1 MKDCYHIFKEATIP
15 LSVFS
20 RSAFG
25 VGISA
30 FVSSRGEDRCFCAL
44 SLPGSH
50 EPESCTA
57 FRSALVEEKGPTRH
71 RCPSGLSVISAPT
84 QNTVGDPAILL
95 SDGFLEDSEAL
106 PDGMDTEVEV
116 ARLSTQR
123 MDLLMQYLEQTA
135 SLFPMMCN
143 DTARQAAEMAGED
156 IWRSEAGRALVGSSA
171 AILKIRET
179 LPTYANSDEAV
190 LIESEEGNGRHLVA
204 SLIHRL
210 AHDKKGPFIVE
221 NLALLPEI
229 MQDKEL
235 FGHKSS
241 RSPGLVERAA
251 GGTLFLN
258 GIDRLTAQS
267 QKNLLQLVTGT
278 RGGARKGAPASGA
291 GVKIIA
297 ATSRSLGELI
307 RKGRFR
313 ADLHRK
319 LSRMT
324 LFLPPL
330 RERRED
336 VPLLADF
343 FLKRVNGLNGE
354 RERQFEKGTIQSLQA
369 YSWPGNIRELEAE
382 IGRAS
387 AFGGETISLED
398 FSPPIQHASHPPRAS
413 VTNLKE
419 AVGSLE
425 TDMISQ
431 TLSETNWNKS
441 QAARILGLSRLGLQ
455 KKIDRYGLD
464 RRR

>member
-1 MKDCYHIFKEATIP
+1 MKDCYHIFKEATVP
-15 LSVFS
+15 LSMFS

-30 FVSSRGEDRCFCAL
+30 FVSSRKEDRCFCAL
-44 SLPGSH
+44 SLPGSR
-50 EPESCTA
+50 EPDSCGA
-57 FRSALVEEKGPTRH
+57 FRGTLLEETAPARH
-71 RCPSGLSVISAPT
+71 RCPSGLNIIAAPAG
-84 QNTVGDPAILL
+84 NTAGEPAVLL
-95 SDGFLEDSEAL
+95 SDGFLENDEAL
-106 PDGMDTEVEV
+106 PDGMDTEDEV
-116 ARLSTQR
+116 ARLSTER
-123 MDLLMQYLEQTA
+123 VDLLMQYMEQTA
-135 SLFPMMCN
+135 SLFPMICSGT
-143 DTARQAAEMAGED
+143 DRAPGEGD
-156 IWRSEAGRALVGSSA
+156 DAWQSEAARALVGSSA

-179 LPTYANSDEAV
+179 LPTYANSEEAV

-229 MQDKEL
+229 MQEKEL
-235 FGHKSS
+235 FGQKSS
-241 RSPGLVERAA
+241 GATGLVERAA
-251 GGTLFLN
+251 GGTIFLN

-267 QKNLLQLVTGT
+267 QKNLLQLISGT
-278 RGGARKGAPASGA
+278 KGARKGAAANGG

-313 ADLHRK
+313 SDLHRK

-336 VPLLADF
+336 IPLLADY
-343 FLKRVNGLNGE
+343 FLNRVNSRNGE
-354 RERQFEKGTIQSLQA
+354 RERHFEKGTLQALQA
-369 YSWPGNIRELEAE
+369 YGWPGNIRELESE
-382 IGRAS
+382 IGRSA
-387 AFGGETISLED
+387 AFGGEAVSLED
-398 FSPPIQHASHPPRAS
+398 FSPPIQHASRPPRAS
-413 VTNLKE
+413 VTNLRE

-425 TDMISQ
+425 IDMISQ